1 MQGRRVCPTS
11 TASHVSRSLSFLG
24 RQLEAAFVIA
34 SVRMQWHC
42 VFPSPLISCWT
53 LLVKAK
59 DPSIRGAG
67 CMPQTREG
75 KKSLSSYPGSRA
87 TQHLSHPRTP
97 PGLSRPSAGSAVH
110 ENHANFH
117 TQTKLSD
124 WDMGRLCADAVT
136 SLNIFACRLHLIR
149 SRPFFSLVHLYATG
163 GMIDESAQPPLL
175 DHGGLYGGRE
185 GIRKRGPRLSFARS
199 FPALMLD
206 ACKHGSSALRLSNLP
221 LKG

>member
-1 MQGRRVCPTS
+1 MLLKLAGYQSNFIIVNPSPTHRRYSCTQAESRTKRTESPRVQGRRVCPTS

-24 RQLEAAFVIA
+24 QQLEAAFVIA

-87 TQHLSHPRTP
+87 TQHLSHPTDTAGAFP
-97 PGLSRPSAGSAVH
+97 SLSRFGSTKKSRKLP
-110 ENHANFH
+110 HAD
-117 TQTKLSD
+117 QA
-124 WDMGRLCADAVT
+124 W
-136 SLNIFACRLHLIR
+136 
-149 SRPFFSLVHLYATG
+149 
-163 GMIDESAQPPLL
+163 
-175 DHGGLYGGRE
+175 
-185 GIRKRGPRLSFARS
+185 
-199 FPALMLD
+199 
-206 ACKHGSSALRLSNLP
+206 
-221 LKG
+221 